1 MNKKLSITDR
11 NKTLKKLKGWQLVKG
26 RSAITKTFEFKNFNA
41 AFSWMTAIAMHAEKL
56 DHHPEWSNTYNKIR
70 VILSTHDSEGVTVL
84 DIEMA
89 TIMNKLYIKN

>member
-1 MNKKLSITDR
+1 
-11 NKTLKKLKGWQLVKG
+11 
-26 RSAITKTFEFKNFNA
+26 
-41 AFSWMTAIAMHAEKL
+41 MTAIAMHAEKL
-56 DHHPEWSNTYNKIR
+56 DHHPEWSNTYNKIH

>member
-11 NKTLKKLKGWQLVKG
+11 NKAIKKLKGWQLVKG
-26 RSAITKTFEFKNFNA
+26 RNAVTKTFQFKNFNA

-56 DHHPEWSNTYNKIR
+56 DHHPEWSNTYNKIH
-70 VILSTHDSEGVTVL
+70 VILSTHDSEGVTEL